1 VSAEPDR
8 PRFVGRGTD
17 YTHDPARKMPGE
29 PEPLD
34 PEQLAALTERAHAPA
49 AHEHHTE
56 VVGSIR

>member
-29 PEPLD
+29 PALD